1 MNVGHIRELAR
12 VEVRRAMSLL
22 GRLYLAG
29 AGGLVIFLALGQGTD
44 ENILVVTMGVT
55 LGAASVT
62 PFAVMRDKLDQT
74 LEFLLTLPTAV
85 ANLIVARFLAA
96 ALGLLPGAVA
106 SGVAF
111 ALVSAPPEFGPLA
124 TVAPLQFAFGYWLLL
139 TLAAWCLTA
148 AAASEVRGLIGW
160 SVAAMVVFVG
170 FVMPR
175 IIGVLDREGLK
186 AALRSFFEQPF
197 AAVVVAGVG
206 TIMFIIIACVAFALA
221 HRGFTRYEPRPER
234 PL

>member
-1 MNVGHIRELAR
+1 MNVGHVRDLMR
-12 VEVRRAMSLL
+12 VEVRRTMSLL

-29 AGGLVIFLALGQGTD
+29 AGGLVIFFALGQATD

-55 LGAASVT
+55 LGAASMT

-74 LEFLLTLPTAV
+74 LEFLLTLPTSV
-85 ANLIVARFLAA
+85 ADLTMARFLAA

-124 TVAPLQFAFGYWLLL
+124 TVAPVQFAVGYWLLL

-148 AAASEVRGLIGW
+148 AAASEVKSLISW

-170 FVMPR
+170 FVMPK

-197 AAVVVAGVG
+197 AAVVVAGVVG
-206 TIMFIIIACVAFALA
+206 TIMFIIACVAFAFT